1 MVGRRRRQYER
12 RFNELHEQVGL
23 KLEETRRY
31 FEMYNT
37 LGERQKLLNKQQKVL
52 TSVMDNFDAG
62 MRTKQGKEQYLAQV
76 V

>member
-1 MVGRRRRQYER
+1 
-12 RFNELHEQVGL
+12 
-23 KLEETRRY
+23 
-31 FEMYNT
+31 MYNT